1 MLFLHSKRKNI
12 KHSMLVCSSKFSI
25 YVPVFALLWPFSI
38 DITTSQTTVG
48 QLCTLCAVPV
58 HYWSD
63 NFLVI
68 TSSKYENKL
77 SQNQDIFGNL
87 AEDVT
92 NSTPFKRFGVSLIS
106 FYVFERN
113 LLCSPRLDIIF
124 IYFCDGKAECFEANS
139 SIQGHMI
146 LQKSF

>member
-1 MLFLHSKRKNI
+1 M
-12 KHSMLVCSSKFSI
+12 
-25 YVPVFALLWPFSI
+25 
-38 DITTSQTTVG
+38 
-48 QLCTLCAVPV
+48 PV

-68 TSSKYENKL
+68 TSSKYENNL

-92 NSTPFKRFGVSLIS
+92 NRTPFKRFGVSLIS
-106 FYVFERN
+106 FCFWRKSLVLTKARYH
-113 LLCSPRLDIIF
+113 
-124 IYFCDGKAECFEANS
+124 FCDGKAECFEAYS
-139 SIQGHMI
+139 SIQGHKI